1 MNRKTERRLS
11 LSSEAGKALLVKN
24 KCEQLKLEKKRR
36 SLDRL
41 QAYETVDFMNKKR
54 ELIDPRTSIHSW
66 KTGDRHDS
74 ISHRITSAKPESD
87 KNVDTYP
94 KYRFRSQSQSLSGPN
109 FVSSLV
115 RSEDSLNSR
124 RLVPSHSLNSHTR
137 RSSSTFSQ
145 WSNGF
150 CKCSPGERTAEINRR
165 KSTANFELEEKL
177 SSREQ
182 SIWKLLPPV
191 QLIPFHKQKSRSLK
205 ELSSARSEV
214 HCKFPGVKNVSWHD
228 LTNCRYLRKRQD
240 NSS

>member
-94 KYRFRSQSQSLSGPN
+94 KYRFRSRSQSLSGPN

-124 RLVPSHSLNSHTR
+124 RLFPHIRLTAIHEEAVLRLVSGLTAFVNVAL
-137 RSSSTFSQ
+137 
-145 WSNGF
+145 
-150 CKCSPGERTAEINRR
+150 ERGQQ
-165 KSTANFELEEKL
+165 KSTEGN
-177 SSREQ
+177 
-182 SIWKLLPPV
+182 LL
-191 QLIPFHKQKSRSLK
+191 QIL
-205 ELSSARSEV
+205 
-214 HCKFPGVKNVSWHD
+214 N
-228 LTNCRYLRKRQD
+228 
-240 NSS
+240 